1 MVQNL
6 IDNPLFKALDKQY
19 DAEIAAAYATAL
31 IYFDNPV
38 GIGEHP
44 QHLDELDKLISKIS
58 SAEGKQRTLHT
69 HFKNKQV

>member
-6 IDNPLFKALDKQY
+6 KDNPLFKALDKKY
-19 DAEIAAAYATAL
+19 DADIAAAYASAL

-44 QHLDELDKLISKIS
+44 QHLDELSKLIEKIS
-58 SAEGKQRTLHT
+58 SAEGKKRTLHT

>member
-6 IDNPLFKALDKQY
+6 SDNPLFKALDKQY
-19 DAEIAAAYATAL
+19 DADIAAGYATAL
-31 IYFDNPV
+31 IYFDNSV

-58 SAEGKQRTLHT
+58 SAEGKKRTLHT
-69 HFKNKQV
+69 HYQNKQI

>member
-6 IDNPLFKALDKQY
+6 SDNPLFKALDKQY

-44 QHLDELDKLISKIS
+44 QHLSELDKLISKY
-58 SAEGKQRTLHT
+58 
-69 HFKNKQV
+69 QVLKEKREHK